1 MLKKTMISSLII
13 LLIAIAAS
21 IAETYTPETSNRVKI
36 NLGETPWK
44 FTKGDPNGAQNITF
58 VDAAWSTVGIPHT
71 WSDTESF
78 VNREGGGATGSMYGG
93 VSWYR
98 KHFTVANTYSGR
110 KVFVEIEGAHLGA
123 AVYINGTFI
132 PGNSAVSPQATHV
145 VGFIGFVVDITP
157 YVQFGGA
164 DNVLAVKVSGNG
176 GFFTYPGFSIDFR
189 FGQGDYGLFRPVWM
203 HITDKV
209 HVPLN
214 VYSVVNQWG
223 TYVAA
228 MTATDASATI
238 KVQTNVQNESAAAAS
253 VTLTTK
259 IVDATRTVVWTE
271 DKTQSVPA
279 GSAYAFDQTATVANT
294 HLWYPAASIYGKPY
308 LYKVYH
314 IVKVGGT
321 TVDVFESPLGIRV
334 ITWDKDFPYINGH
347 QHYAWGASGR
357 YDYPALGTAL
367 PAEQEWRDV
376 KIAADGGAALWRP
389 GHSSSSIGFVEAC
402 DAYGVMLA
410 QPSGELE
417 GTFATGGLNATK
429 IAYKKELHRDMVI
442 RDRNHPSLLIWEVSN
457 GPIDNAFCAELHA
470 IEKTWD
476 SVGNRAESDRSGAAN
491 INVVDVISCSS
502 SGCEISMKTANP
514 NKPCWNAEAWGGKRS
529 ARFAWDQELAFAG
542 EYLQNWRKARQ
553 VNCFGMAHW
562 YLCETPGEAGAF
574 LEGVG
579 QAGVRSFGSS
589 MMDFNRIPKLLYF
602 AFKAAWTPFQV
613 KPVVAL
619 AHHWNRSG
627 AIRVNAF
634 SNCPK
639 VRLLINGTGQGEK
652 VPNAWTGTGDG
663 TDQNTTQLPHQCYW
677 DVNWASGTVRA
688 EGLDA
693 SGTVVCSDERKT
705 AGAPHHIVLTVE
717 PPLVK
722 PNGETFKILANATD
736 AAFILATVV
745 DANGIWCPTASNIVH
760 FSVSGEGDYRG
771 GSDQYVT
778 AGQPLGYHSPLDPE
792 LSAEGGMCKVAVRST
807 FTPGTVTVTATSS
820 GLVQGSASYT
830 VYPCSLGQ
838 TFAGRPAVSEKFSSQ
853 PAFAIKTA
861 GSTVR
866 YFISRPAFVGVE
878 ILNAGGKIIMRVPGS
893 KCNEGW
899 HPINMGELI
908 ENSGG
913 IGNGVC
919 FIRCRVDGQ
928 YQPAK
933 RIVYLR

>member
-1 MLKKTMISSLII
+1 MNRETVFASVAII
-13 LLIAIAAS
+13 LTMLAVS
-21 IAETYTPETSNRVKI
+21 NAETWAPVASNRVKI
-36 NLGETPWK
+36 NLGATPWK
-44 FTKGDPNGAQNITF
+44 FIIGDPANAQTVAF
-58 VDAAWSTVGIPHT
+58 DDTKWKTVGIPHT

-98 KHFTVANTYSGR
+98 KHFTLAAANSG
-110 KVFVEIEGAHLGA
+110 KKIFVEIEGAHLGA
-123 AVYINGTFI
+123 AVYINGTFL

-157 YVQFGGA
+157 YVQFGTT
-164 DNVLAVKVSGNG
+164 DNVLAVKISGNG

-203 HITDKV
+203 HMTDKI

-214 VYSVVNQWG
+214 VYSVLNQWG
-223 TYVAA
+223 TYVATVSA
-228 MTATDASATI
+228 SDASATVRI
-238 KVQTNVQNESAAAAS
+238 QTNVQNESAAAAN

-259 IVDATRTVVWTE
+259 VVDAAGTVVLTQE
-271 DKTQSVPA
+271 NTQSVA
-279 GSAYAFDQTATVANT
+279 AASNYVFDQTGTIANP
-294 HLWYPAASIYGKPY
+294 HLWYPAASKYGKPY
-308 LYKVYH
+308 MYKVFH
-314 IVKVGGT
+314 IVKVGGAV
-321 TVDVFESPLGIRV
+321 VDVFESPLGIRV

-347 QHYAWGASGR
+347 QHYAWGVSGR

-367 PAEQEWRDV
+367 PAEQEWRDA

-389 GHSSSSIGFVEAC
+389 GHSSSSTGFVEAC

-417 GTFATGGLNATK
+417 GTFATSGLNDTK
-429 IAYKKELHRDMVI
+429 KAYKRELHRDMVI

-457 GPIDNAFCAELHA
+457 GPIDHAFCAELHA

-476 SVGNRAESDRSGAAN
+476 SLGNRAESDRSGSAN
-491 INVVDVISCSS
+491 IDVVDVISCSS

-562 YLCETPGEAGAF
+562 YLSETPGEAGAF

-602 AFKAAWTPFQV
+602 AFKAAWTPYEV
-613 KPVVAL
+613 EPVVAL
-619 AHHWNRSG
+619 AHHWNRAG
-627 AIRVNAF
+627 TVRVNAF
-634 SNCPK
+634 SNCPSVK
-639 VRLLINGTGQGEK
+639 LLINGASQGVK
-652 VPNAWTGTGDG
+652 TPNTWEGTGNG
-663 TDQNTTQLPHQCYW
+663 TDQNTNQLPMQCTW
-677 DVNWASGTVRA
+677 DVGWAAGTLRA

-693 SGTVVCSDERKT
+693 SGNVVCFDEKKT
-705 AGAPHHIVLTVE
+705 AGAAHHVVLTVE

-722 PNGETFKILANATD
+722 PSGEMFRITANGSD
-736 AAFILATVV
+736 AAFILATIV
-745 DANGIWCPTASNIVH
+745 DANGVWVPTASNLVT
-760 FSVSGEGDYRG
+760 FSVTGPGDYRG

-778 AGQPLGYHSPLDPE
+778 SGKPLGYHSPLDPE

-807 FTPGTVTVTATSS
+807 FTPGTVTVSATGSGLQGTAT
-820 GLVQGSASYT
+820 ASFVT
-830 VYPCSLGQ
+830 YPCSSGQ
-838 TFAGRPAVSEKFSSQ
+838 TFALGRTH
-853 PAFAIKTA
+853 PAFALTRPQFMVSSA
-861 GSTVR
+861 GGMFR
-866 YFISRPAFVGVE
+866 YFMDRPANFSVE
-878 ILNAGGKIIMRVPGS
+878 VVDANGKTISSVPMS
-893 KCNEGW
+893 RHLQGW
-899 HPINMGELI
+899 RPMPV
-908 ENSGG
+908 SGKNKVW
-913 IGNGVC
+913 GNGLY
-919 FIRCRVDGQ
+919 FLRCSFDDGYRVV
-928 YQPAK
+928 K
-933 RIVYLR
+933 RVMMVR